1 MSFSFWIR
9 IDSVR
14 VNGIDELGVV
24 GNVGEMVDELG
35 AVGEVDAMFES
46 KLLSTILESK
56 LLSTILESKLLS
68 SFCLFCAAVTAVDVA
83 AEVAA
88 EVAAVDELPFAP
100 PSLHGSLVDHGS
112 IPLEFSDVPRSLE
125 FIDVPKFTA
134 FSSLF
139 LVLRLSSSDA

>member
-1 MSFSFWIR
+1 MSFSFWIQ

-35 AVGEVDAMFES
+35 AVGEVDAILES

-68 SFCLFCAAVTAVDVA
+68 GFCEFAAEVTAVDVA
-83 AEVAA
+83 DVAA
-88 EVAAVDELPFAP
+88 EVAAVDELPFAH
-100 PSLHGSLVDHGS
+100 PSLLGSLVDHG
-112 IPLEFSDVPRSLE
+112 
-125 FIDVPKFTA
+125 
-134 FSSLF
+134 
-139 LVLRLSSSDA
+139 